1 MINKKYRGS
10 DLEKLIADVNF
21 EALKKEFTQQMTR
34 QKQRYAINTMLEE
47 YEMVVSINVKKVR
60 KK

>member
-47 YEMVVSINVKKVR
+47 YEMVVSISIKKVR